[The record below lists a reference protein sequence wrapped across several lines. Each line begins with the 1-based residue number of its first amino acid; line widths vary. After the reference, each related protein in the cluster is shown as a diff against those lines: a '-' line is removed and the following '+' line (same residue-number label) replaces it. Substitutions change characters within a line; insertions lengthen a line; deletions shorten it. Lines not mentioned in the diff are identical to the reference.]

1 LVPASFLHLNDVD
14 RTTAMYYFY
23 LVPQE
28 NSQIRRQFKLT
39 FNSLEQT
46 KARPDTDKVRMV
58 ADVCL
63 TKKFQKDK

>member
-1 LVPASFLHLNDVD
+1 
-14 RTTAMYYFY
+14 MYY

>member
-1 LVPASFLHLNDVD
+1 LVPASFLHLNDVE
-14 RTTAMYYFY
+14 RTTAMYY